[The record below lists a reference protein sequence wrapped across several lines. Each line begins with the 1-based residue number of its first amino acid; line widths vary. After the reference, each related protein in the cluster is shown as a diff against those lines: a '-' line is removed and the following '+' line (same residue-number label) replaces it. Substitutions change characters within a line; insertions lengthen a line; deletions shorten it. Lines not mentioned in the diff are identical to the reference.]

1 MRAVAAAA
9 LSMTMVAAP
18 PFVVGTMGPGISADL
33 GLSVPALAG
42 TVSFG
47 YLVAAVASPLG
58 GLAVQRVGPSRALRL
73 AAALASVG
81 VALVAVAQGPATLAM
96 AFVALG
102 MANAVIQPAS
112 NGTLATAVTG
122 RRQGA
127 VFGIVQSAVPAA
139 TLLAGLLLASFDDVR
154 PWRQAMVILLV
165 ATLLPQLVVPRRLA
179 HESHVPR
186 RARGWSTV
194 AHRGTL
200 LALCAGG
207 FMGSAAATTVAVFG
221 VASGLSSGLSP
232 TAAAGGLVLG
242 SLCCIAGRILTSCR
256 WGDHA
261 PRRLLLDIAGL
272 QITGVL
278 GIVLVG
284 TGTTAGYLV
293 GIAFAFGCGWG
304 WTGLLNIAVTRVW
317 SGRVASVTGVM
328 QSGLFGGSVA
338 GPLVFGAVADQT
350 GYLAAWLV
358 AAGALAVA
366 ASAGAV
372 AGLLHRAGWTT
383 GRGSSSTT
391 PHGRLSRPGEQ
402 NRSRPTRAHRR

>member
-42 TVSFG
+42 TVSLG

-58 GLAVQRVGPSRALRL
+58 GLVVQRVGPSRALRL
-73 AAALASVG
+73 AAALASLG
-81 VALVAVAQGPATLAM
+81 VALVAVAQGPATLAV

-112 NGTLATAVTG
+112 NGTLATAATG

-154 PWRQAMVILLV
+154 PWREAMLFLLV
-165 ATLLPQLVVPRRLA
+165 ATLLPQLVVPRPAAGTQR
-179 HESHVPR
+179 VPR
-186 RARGWSTV
+186 RASGRSTLP
-194 AHRGTL
+194 HHGTL
-200 LALCAGG
+200 IALCAGG

-232 TAAAGGLVLG
+232 AVAAGGLVLG
-242 SLCCIAGRILTSCR
+242 SLCCITGRILTSWR

-272 QITGVL
+272 QVTGVL
-278 GIVLVG
+278 GIALVG

-304 WTGLLNIAVTRVW
+304 WTGLLNIVITRVW
-317 SGRVASVTGVM
+317 GGRVASVTGVM
-328 QSGLFGGSVA
+328 QAGLFGGSVA
-338 GPLVFGAVADQT
+338 GPLVFAAVVDKT
-350 GYLAAWLV
+350 GYLDAWLV
-358 AAGALAVA
+358 AAAALAVA
-366 ASAGAV
+366 ASASAV
-372 AGLLHRAGWTT
+372 AG
-383 GRGSSSTT
+383 
-391 PHGRLSRPGEQ
+391 RLVGARHLGEQ
-402 NRSRPTRAHRR
+402 NDKGPSRVGRR

>member
-58 GLAVQRVGPSRALRL
+58 GLIVQRVGPFRALRL

-81 VALVAVAQGPATLAM
+81 VALVAVARGPVTLAL

-102 MANAVIQPAS
+102 LANAVIQPAS

-165 ATLLPQLVVPRRLA
+165 ATLLPQLVVPRSPGA
-179 HESHVPR
+179 VPR
-186 RARGWSTV
+186 GGRRAAGTSSL

-200 LALCAGG
+200 VALCAGG

-221 VASGLSSGLSP
+221 VASGLSSGLP
-232 TAAAGGLVLG
+232 PAVAAGGLVLG
-242 SLCCIAGRILTSCR
+242 SLCCIAGRILTSWR
-256 WGDHA
+256 WSDHT

-272 QITGVL
+272 QITGVV

-304 WTGLLNIAVTRVW
+304 WTGLLNIVITRVW
-317 SGRVASVTGVM
+317 GGLVALVTGVM
-328 QSGLFGGSVA
+328 QAGLFGGSVA
-338 GPLVFGAVADQT
+338 GPLVFAAVADET
-350 GYLAAWLV
+350 GYLDAWLV
-358 AAGALAVA
+358 AAAALAVA
-366 ASAGAV
+366 ASSSAV
-372 AGLLHRAGWTT
+372 AGWLHRDRTDG
-383 GRGSSSTT
+383 
-391 PHGRLSRPGEQ
+391 
-402 NRSRPTRAHRR
+402 RPTVFVDGGRTGG

>member
-58 GLAVQRVGPSRALRL
+58 GVVVQRVGPSRALRL
-73 AAALASVG
+73 AAALASLG
-81 VALVAVAQGPATLAM
+81 VALVAVARGPATLAL

-112 NGTLATAVTG
+112 NGTLATAATG

-154 PWRQAMVILLV
+154 PWREAMVILLV
-165 ATLLPQLVVPRRLA
+165 ATLLPQIVVPRPAAGSQR
-179 HESHVPR
+179 VPR
-186 RARGWSTV
+186 RASGRSSLP
-194 AHRGTL
+194 HRGTL
-200 LALCAGG
+200 IALCAGG

-232 TAAAGGLVLG
+232 AVAAGGLVLG
-242 SLCCIAGRILTSCR
+242 SLCCITGRILTSWR

-272 QITGVL
+272 QATGVL
-278 GIVLVG
+278 GIALVG

-304 WTGLLNIAVTRVW
+304 WTGLLNIVITRVW
-317 SGRVASVTGVM
+317 GGRVASVTGVM
-328 QSGLFGGSVA
+328 QAGLFGGSVA
-338 GPLVFGAVADQT
+338 GPLVFAAVVDGT
-350 GYLAAWLV
+350 GYLDAWLV
-358 AAGALAVA
+358 AAAALTVA
-366 ASAGAV
+366 ASASVV
-372 AGLLHRAGWTT
+372 AG
-383 GRGSSSTT
+383 
-391 PHGRLSRPGEQ
+391 RLVGARHLGEQ
-402 NRSRPTRAHRR
+402 NEKGPSRVGRR